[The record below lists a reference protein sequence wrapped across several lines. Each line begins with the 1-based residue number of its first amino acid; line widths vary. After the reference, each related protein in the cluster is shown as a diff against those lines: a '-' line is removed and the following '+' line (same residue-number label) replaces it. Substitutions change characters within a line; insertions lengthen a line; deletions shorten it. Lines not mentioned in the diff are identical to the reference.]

1 MREDFLDTQFLD
13 TKSEDGKEDFS
24 DFLKNSKFVL
34 KNTEDGDSLFFIE
47 YNNERIN
54 SYEIEK
60 IVKSKSV
67 KLTDF
72 ELKFLEYI
80 SLCYGTVQTI
90 LKVREKD
97 FDELFSRLKD
107 TGFNFYI
114 DEKKYFF
121 EEKNFKFDI
130 KIFLDENSNV
140 SINFD
145 KDYEI
150 IFGEK
155 NGFLVEGDKITILKK
170 SVPISFF
177 KEVYFGKS
185 KIDVIRFIEIKKALL
200 EKLKDDNVTIE
211 QSVLN
216 IFDRNKIEKVSDM
229 VLKVETTQYFII
241 GELHYKILNE
251 FFKVKNYR
259 YDENSTI
266 EKPVEIKTVLENN
279 TLITYLCDQSLSEFV
294 LEDIFYDL
302 KRSNAID
309 LDRNPFLFK
318 IPIGQLEVFL
328 EKILPKLK
336 ENFEVLFKDGV
347 DMKIQKEKMG
357 FLLNTNL
364 KKSLD
369 LFEFDIK
376 FKLKD
381 KVFTIADI
389 RKLISDGKRNIKF
402 DDGTTITIEN
412 IRDLYKWIEFLKNF
426 EFKSS
431 TQKYNVS
438 QNTILE
444 LDEFLKGFEN
454 VSVKSNDEYNNF
466 IKEVD
471 TKKPIEEI
479 SLPKLKD
486 YEFRNYQKE
495 GIFWLEF
502 LKKYSFGGILADE
515 MGLGKTLQTLAL
527 LNINKEKTHIVL
539 CPKSLLFNWE
549 NEIKKYFPDMTCLVI
564 YQNSKKREE
573 LIKKA
578 NDYDIIITS
587 YSILQKDYK
596 VYFDNNIEFNY
607 MILDEAHYIKNMK
620 TRSNKAVKTIKSMR
634 KVILTGTPLE
644 NRLEELYGL
653 FEIIMPNYLGTYN
666 EFRRD
671 FSAKI
676 ERNDKVSLEILQSKI
691 RPFILRRTKDEV
703 LKELPKKQE
712 QIVFNEMTN
721 RQSIIYNEIL
731 NRVKQDTEKIIEDNG
746 RTGKAK
752 IQILSALLRLRQ
764 VCNHPKLLDHKLED
778 EDMSAKVEQ
787 FEELLLETIESENKV
802 LIFSQFT
809 KMLDILEN
817 RLKENNILYERLDGT
832 TKNRQEVVDN
842 FNNDKKIKVF
852 LISLK
857 AGGVGLNLT
866 SASNVF
872 IYDPWW
878 NPQVENQAIDRAHRI
893 GQKKTVNVYKFITK
907 NSIEEKILKLQ
918 ERKANL
924 FENIVKE
931 DNDFIKNLEWDD
943 LLELFD

>member
-1 MREDFLDTQFLD
+1 M
-13 TKSEDGKEDFS
+13 
-24 DFLKNSKFVL
+24 
-34 KNTEDGDSLFFIE
+34 IE
-47 YNNERIN
+47 
-54 SYEIEK
+54 
-60 IVKSKSV
+60 
-67 KLTDF
+67 
-72 ELKFLEYI
+72 
-80 SLCYGTVQTI
+80 
-90 LKVREKD
+90 
-97 FDELFSRLKD
+97 
-107 TGFNFYI
+107 
-114 DEKKYFF
+114 
-121 EEKNFKFDI
+121 
-130 KIFLDENSNV
+130 
-140 SINFD
+140 
-145 KDYEI
+145 
-150 IFGEK
+150 
-155 NGFLVEGDKITILKK
+155 
-170 SVPISFF
+170 
-177 KEVYFGKS
+177 
-185 KIDVIRFIEIKKALL
+185 
-200 EKLKDDNVTIE
+200 
-211 QSVLN
+211 
-216 IFDRNKIEKVSDM
+216 NKIEKVSDM

-347 DMKIQKEKMG
+347 DMKIQKEKIG

-454 VSVKSNDEYNNF
+454 VSVKSNDEYKNF

-564 YQNSKKREE
+564 HQNSKKREE